1 MHLVIDLG
9 VVRAEPEAHAGEPG
23 VPLERGLPRHA
34 DPVVPS
40 EDQVTAPVRWVECV
54 QAMATMAPGAR
65 FVEVGPGS
73 VLSGLIRR
81 IVPGAETLTLGTA
94 DELERFLA

>member
-1 MHLVIDLG
+1 
-9 VVRAEPEAHAGEPG
+9 
-23 VPLERGLPRHA
+23 
-34 DPVVPS
+34 
-40 EDQVTAPVRWVECV
+40 
-54 QAMATMAPGAR
+54 MAALAPGAR
-65 FVEVGPGS
+65 FVEAGPGS